1 MDDSI
6 KEVKDSFSEE
16 LTETR
21 NILIE
26 MVYTKVPMEGHT
38 VMKMTMEITQQELL
52 PATII
57 PRKKPASL
65 ELGWIHRDNSES

>member
-26 MVYTKVPMEGHT
+26 MVYTKVQMEGHT
-38 VMKMTMEITQQELL
+38 VMKMTMEITQQEHL

-57 PRKKPASL
+57 PREKPASL
-65 ELGWIHRDNSES
+65 ELGWFRHDNSES

>member
-65 ELGWIHRDNSES
+65 ELGWIRRDNSES